1 MKILVTG
8 GAGYIGSILVEQLL
22 LENYEVT
29 VVDNFMFGQKSLNH
43 LVYNKN
49 LNVFKNDIRN
59 PYFLKSIIKKFD
71 IIIPLAGYVGA
82 PICNKFPNEA
92 EDVNK
97 KSIISLIKKV
107 NNDQIVIYPNTN
119 SGYGT
124 TSGEIFCTE
133 KTPLNPISSYGKDK
147 MIVEERIMKR
157 KNSIGFRLAT
167 VFGTSPRM
175 RTDLLVND
183 FTYRAFNEKKIILY
197 ESAFVRNYIHVRDV
211 ARAFVFAIKN
221 FKKMRGEVFNLGLS
235 DVNLTKK
242 QLCLKIKKH
251 IKNFEI
257 KTNEYKK
264 DIDQRNYKV
273 SNKKIEKLKY
283 KTIYSL
289 DDGISELIK
298 FYRIHPNIRFS
309 NI

>member
-22 LENYEVT
+22 LKNFDVT
-29 VVDNFMFGQKSLNH
+29 VVDNFMFGQKSVNH
-43 LVYNKN
+43 LLYNKN
-49 LNVFKNDIRN
+49 FNVFKNDIRN
-59 PYFLKSIIKKFD
+59 LNFLKSIIKKFD

-82 PICNKFPNEA
+82 PICKKFPKES

-97 KSIISLIKKV
+97 KSLISLVKKLS
-107 NNDQIVIYPNTN
+107 NDQIVIYPNTN

-124 TSGEIFCTE
+124 TSGNTFCTE
-133 KTPLNPISSYGKDK
+133 ETPLNPISLYGKDK
-147 MIVEERIMKR
+147 MLVENYIMERQ
-157 KNSIGFRLAT
+157 NSTCFRLAT

-183 FTYRAFNEKKIILY
+183 FTHKAVNKKKIILY
-197 ESAFVRNYIHVRDV
+197 ESSFVRNYIHIRDV
-211 ARAFVFAIKN
+211 ARAFVFAIEN

-235 DVNLTKK
+235 GVNLTKK
-242 QLCLKIKKH
+242 QLCFKIKKY
-251 IKNFEI
+251 IPSFEI
-257 KTNEYKK
+257 KNNEYKK

-273 SNKKIEKLKY
+273 SNKKIERLKY
-283 KTIYSL
+283 KTIFSL
-289 DDGISELIK
+289 DDGIIELIK
-298 FYRIHPNIRFS
+298 FYRIYPNTFFS